1 MAGVRLPGR
10 FVTWNALVASFVAS
24 ICADFDSTKVV
35 WARNFFFGL
44 STANCNQQ
52 DERKKRK
59 TIAHFRKRQ
68 QIEKTLVW

>member
-1 MAGVRLPGR
+1 VLILTQPKWFGPE
-10 FVTWNALVASFVAS
+10 T
-24 ICADFDSTKVV
+24 
-35 WARNFFFGL
+35 FFFGL

-68 QIEKTLVW
+68 QIEKNLSLVILG

>member
-10 FVTWNALVASFVAS
+10 FVTCNALVASFVAS
-24 ICADFDSTKVV
+24 IWADFDSTKVV
-35 WARNFFFGL
+35 WARNVFFLGL

-59 TIAHFRKRQ
+59 TITHFRKRQ
-68 QIEKTLVW
+68 QIEKKP